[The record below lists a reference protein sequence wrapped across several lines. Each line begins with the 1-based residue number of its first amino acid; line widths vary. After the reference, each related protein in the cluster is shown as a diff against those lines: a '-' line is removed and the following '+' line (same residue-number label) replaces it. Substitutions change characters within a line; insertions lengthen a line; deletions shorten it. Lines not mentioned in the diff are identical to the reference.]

1 MECRENLSD
10 NALRTARLFLSASGV
25 DTHLMSDIEVAM
37 EARKRMKTGKSDEE
51 QTEAVIC

>member
-1 MECRENLSD
+1 MECRENLSN

-25 DTHLMSDIEVAM
+25 DTHLMSDVEVAM

-51 QTEAVIC
+51 QTEKEK